1 MCSCGDQ
8 YLWEAGLSGWCVMD
22 DVADFVRDVGDGC
35 TVSVRVH
42 PGARKNGV
50 SGVHAGAVKV
60 SLTTP
65 PVDGR
70 ANEALIAFVAE
81 MLRVPRGRV
90 NLVSGLTSRSKVL
103 RVTGKSAAEVRA
115 ALLPVDLC

>member
-1 MCSCGDQ
+1 M
-8 YLWEAGLSGWCVMD
+8 E
-22 DVADFVRDVGDGC
+22 DFARDIADGC

-42 PGARKNGV
+42 PGARRSAV
-50 SGVHAGAVKV
+50 SGIHSGAVKI

-81 MLRVPRGRV
+81 LLGIPRGRV
-90 NLVSGLTSRSKVL
+90 SLVAGMTGRAKVL
-103 RVTGKSAAEVRA
+103 RITGKNAVEVRA
-115 ALLPVDLC
+115 ALFPVALG

>member
-1 MCSCGDQ
+1 MCSGGNE
-8 YLWEAGLSGWCVMD
+8 YLWETGLSGRRLMD
-22 DVADFVRDVGDGC
+22 DAAEFARDVADGC

-42 PGARKNGV
+42 PGARKNAV
-50 SGVHAGAVKV
+50 DGVHAGAVKI

-81 MLRVPRGRV
+81 MLRIPRGRV
-90 NLVSGLTSRSKVL
+90 NLVSGMTGRTKVL
-103 RVTGKSAAEVRA
+103 RITGKSAAEVRV
-115 ALLPVDLC
+115 ALLPLDLC

>member
-1 MCSCGDQ
+1 MCSGGDEH
-8 YLWEAGLSGWCVMD
+8 LWEKSLSGGRLMED
-22 DVADFVRDVGDGC
+22 AADFVRDVADGC
-35 TVSVRVH
+35 TLSVRVH

-50 SGVHAGAVKV
+50 SGVHAGAVKI
-60 SLTTP
+60 SLTSP

-81 MLRVPRGRV
+81 VLRIPRGRV
-90 NLVSGLTSRSKVL
+90 NLVSGMTSRTKVL
-103 RVTGKSAAEVRA
+103 RVTGKSAAEVQA

>member
-1 MCSCGDQ
+1 VCSCGDQ
-8 YLWEAGLSGWCVMD
+8 HLWEAGLSGWCVMD
-22 DVADFVRDVGDGC
+22 DAADFVRDVGDGC

-50 SGVHAGAVKV
+50 SGVHAGAVKI

-81 MLRVPRGRV
+81 VLRVPRGRV
-90 NLVSGLTSRSKVL
+90 NLVGGMTSRTKVL
-103 RVTGKSAAEVRA
+103 RITGKSAAEVQA
-115 ALLPVDLC
+115 ALLPIDLG

>member
-1 MCSCGDQ
+1 
-8 YLWEAGLSGWCVMD
+8 MD
-22 DVADFVRDVGDGC
+22 DAVDFVRDVGDGC

-42 PGARKNGV
+42 PGARKDGV
-50 SGVHAGAVKV
+50 SGIHAGAVKI

-70 ANEALIAFVAE
+70 ANEALIEFVAE
-81 MLRVPRGRV
+81 ILRIPRGRV
-90 NLVSGLTSRSKVL
+90 NLVSGMTSRTKVL
-103 RVTGKSAAEVRA
+103 RVTGKSAAEVWA

>member
-8 YLWEAGLSGWCVMD
+8 HLWEAGLSGWCVMD
-22 DVADFVRDVGDGC
+22 DAVDFVQDVGDGC

-50 SGVHAGAVKV
+50 SGVHAGAVKI

-81 MLRVPRGRV
+81 LLGIPRGRV
-90 NLVSGLTSRSKVL
+90 SLVAGMTGRDKVL
-103 RVTGKSAAEVRA
+103 RITGKNSAEVNA
-115 ALLPVDLC
+115 ALFPVAIG

>member
-1 MCSCGDQ
+1 MEDF
-8 YLWEAGLSGWCVMD
+8 AR
-22 DVADFVRDVGDGC
+22 DVADGC

-42 PGARKNGV
+42 PGARRSVV
-50 SGVHAGAVKV
+50 SGIYGGAVKI

-81 MLRVPRGRV
+81 LLRIPRARVSLVAGITGRA
-90 NLVSGLTSRSKVL
+90 KVL
-103 RVTGKSAAEVRA
+103 RITGKNAAEVRA
-115 ALLPVDLC
+115 ALFPVALG

>member
-1 MCSCGDQ
+1 MEDF
-8 YLWEAGLSGWCVMD
+8 AR
-22 DVADFVRDVGDGC
+22 DVADGC

-42 PGARKNGV
+42 PGARRNAV
-50 SGVHAGAVKV
+50 SGIHDGAVKI

-81 MLRVPRGRV
+81 LLGLPRGRV
-90 NLVSGLTSRSKVL
+90 SLVAGMTSRAKVL
-103 RVTGKSAAEVRA
+103 RVTGKSAAEVMG
-115 ALLPVDLC
+115 ALFPVDLG

>member
-1 MCSCGDQ
+1 
-8 YLWEAGLSGWCVMD
+8 MD
-22 DVADFVRDVGDGC
+22 DAAEFARDVADGC

-50 SGVHAGAVKV
+50 SGVHAGAVKI

-81 MLRVPRGRV
+81 LLRLPRGRV
-90 NLVSGLTSRSKVL
+90 NLVSGAISRSKVL
-103 RVTGKSAAEVRA
+103 SITGKSAAEARA
-115 ALLPVDLC
+115 ALLPVGLG

>member
-1 MCSCGDQ
+1 
-8 YLWEAGLSGWCVMD
+8 MD
-22 DVADFVRDVGDGC
+22 DAADFVRDVGDGC

-50 SGVHAGAVKV
+50 SGVHAGAVKI

-81 MLRVPRGRV
+81 VLRVPRGRV
-90 NLVSGLTSRSKVL
+90 NLVGGMTSRTKVL
-103 RVTGKSAAEVRA
+103 RITGKSAADVQA
-115 ALLPVDLC
+115 ALLPIDLG

>member
-1 MCSCGDQ
+1 MS
-8 YLWEAGLSGWCVMD
+8 SMD
-22 DVADFVRDVGDGC
+22 EFARDVADGC

-42 PGARKNGV
+42 PGARKNAV
-50 SGVHAGAVKV
+50 SGVHDGAVKI

-81 MLRVPRGRV
+81 LLRVPRGRV
-90 NLVSGLTSRSKVL
+90 DLVSGLTSRAKVL
-103 RVTGKSAAEVRA
+103 RVTGKSAAELRA
-115 ALLPVDLC
+115 ALFPIDLA

>member
-1 MCSCGDQ
+1 
-8 YLWEAGLSGWCVMD
+8 MD
-22 DVADFVRDVGDGC
+22 DAADFVQDVGDGC

-50 SGVHAGAVKV
+50 SGVHAGAVKI

-70 ANEALIAFVAE
+70 ANDALIAFVAE
-81 MLRVPRGRV
+81 LLRVPRGGESCERHDEP
-90 NLVSGLTSRSKVL
+90 SKVL
-103 RVTGKSAAEVRA
+103 RITGKSAAEVRA